1 MADDDNTGGDDAK
14 KTSTLIEVT
23 KVEKDEEKAI
33 KKRKLELETGVRNAV
48 ALFDIVEKCPWLFGT
63 NTFQPLRDRILAIAD
78 NPIKYPRSRQVQGW
92 GKTAA
97 DLTKEIGKGMY
108 HRTLSIDDLE
118 GDPIILQ
125 VVQTE
130 DHLVHSTIGSSS
142 FSTRKLKM
150 AAIDGDGMPIMFRV
164 DSTLNAEAATMLT
177 KGTIVAIPSF
187 ITLYFN
193 YDDQSDLRC
202 ALVAQSFERVGY
214 QPIDAGIYKNLHLN
228 YTVQETTE
236 KATQSCAKPA
246 AKPAPGC
253 NCGGKL
259 CSKYGL
265 SFIVCLTECIPV
277 ESISLELVIRD
288 CVFATKTLE
297 EMTNS
302 DKRFLLYY
310 YYATS
315 VYQFHGKGNRVEL
328 PNCLIAAVR
337 ALYPPEKM
345 ELCTDE
351 VEMVAQLV
359 DGDMTLARKE

>member
-1 MADDDNTGGDDAK
+1 MADDDTGGDDAK
-14 KTSTLIEVT
+14 KTSTLIAVK
-23 KVEKDEEKAI
+23 KVEKDEERAI
-33 KKRKLELETGVRNAV
+33 KKRKLELETRVRNAA
-48 ALFDIVEKCPWLFGT
+48 ALLDILEQCPWLFGT

-78 NPIKYPRSRQVQGW
+78 NPRKYPRTPQAQGW

-97 DLTKEIGKGMY
+97 DLTKKIGTGMY
-108 HRTLSIDDLE
+108 HRTLSTNDLD

-130 DHLVHSTIGSSS
+130 DHVVHSTIGSSS

-150 AAIDGDGMPIMFRV
+150 AAIDGDGMPIMLRV

-193 YDDQSDLRC
+193 YDDEKDLRC
-202 ALVAQSFERVGY
+202 ALVARSFERVGY

-246 AKPAPGC
+246 PGC

-265 SFIVCLTECIPV
+265 NFIVCLTECIPV

-288 CVFATKTLE
+288 CVFVTKTLE

-337 ALYPPEKM
+337 ALHPPEKM

-351 VEMVAQLV
+351 VEMVAQIV